1 MPIDTNLTTI
11 KEAYNPKDNLFDLLR
26 FVFAVM
32 VIYSHSFVL
41 LKGQGGSEDLLAKIT
56 NNQISAGSLAVNCF
70 FVLSGFLIMQSLSS
84 TPSISQYIKNRFLR
98 IFPAFFVSLF
108 LISFIIGPF
117 LTVLPSSEYFKM
129 NQGGPVDFIF
139 KNITFNIFG
148 YSWTVRDLF
157 QENPYPGSA
166 NGSMWTLK
174 HEVAMYMFLPLTA
187 FFLLIKIRRLFLLL
201 TVILSFLSVFNLLY
215 NYKLFNLVGDTFW
228 ILSSNEYDN
237 FIRLTPYF
245 LIGSLLYL
253 YRDRVVLHY
262 RLVIFCLMLLLV
274 GVKVGLFN
282 IVLIVALP
290 YTIITLAIK
299 IRFSVFRKYGD
310 FSYGMYI
317 YAFPIQQLLAY
328 KWGESLTVFSF
339 FLLSTFGT
347 LIAAILSWH
356 IIEKRALKLKD
367 FKFRRDHNKKN
378 EKIPSL

>member
-187 FFLLIKIRRLFLLL
+187 FF
-201 TVILSFLSVFNLLY
+201 Y
-215 NYKLFNLVGDTFW
+215 
-228 ILSSNEYDN
+228 
-237 FIRLTPYF
+237 
-245 LIGSLLYL
+245 
-253 YRDRVVLHY
+253 
-262 RLVIFCLMLLLV
+262 
-274 GVKVGLFN
+274 
-282 IVLIVALP
+282 
-290 YTIITLAIK
+290 
-299 IRFSVFRKYGD
+299 
-310 FSYGMYI
+310 
-317 YAFPIQQLLAY
+317 
-328 KWGESLTVFSF
+328 
-339 FLLSTFGT
+339 
-347 LIAAILSWH
+347 
-356 IIEKRALKLKD
+356 
-367 FKFRRDHNKKN
+367 
-378 EKIPSL
+378 